1 MVQQKV
7 IKPAMQS
14 EILGVLG
21 WWGHLLCPAIVSS
34 VGPVTIVWE
43 EGGGGGAGSSCR
55 GQGTQPRQTP
65 ELALFVSGKTF
76 RTNFIIGFY

>member
-14 EILGVLG
+14 EILGVRG

-43 EGGGGGAGSSCR
+43 EGGGGGAGR
-55 GQGTQPRQTP
+55 GHAAGDREPSLGKHRSWRFLSQGKLLEQT
-65 ELALFVSGKTF
+65 L
-76 RTNFIIGFY
+76 